1 MATPVVVLLNFVWGF
16 LCGAAC
22 LHMMHSR
29 SRRRAYLLR
38 DDLAQF
44 HERVHAVRGDPNSV
58 YDGIAANNLVAALNR
73 TEAIADNFTIAAL
86 KLTDYWQAMAYDPR
100 WRRGRSPNDT
110 WAVDDIYNDLFSRL
124 LAHATWAG
132 PMGWARALQ
141 FELWPPSRDRL
152 CWSIAAF
159 IEGQDV
165 RSRFHGGSAANCPE
179 TGGSA

>member
-44 HERVHAVRGDPNSV
+44 HERVHAVRVDPNSV

-100 WRRGRSPNDT
+100 
-110 WAVDDIYNDLFSRL
+110 
-124 LAHATWAG
+124 
-132 PMGWARALQ
+132 
-141 FELWPPSRDRL
+141 
-152 CWSIAAF
+152 
-159 IEGQDV
+159 
-165 RSRFHGGSAANCPE
+165 
-179 TGGSA
+179 TGGSRGARRPRDRSNPPRPPTHRRCRCPRP